1 MGGREGGP
9 RLSAVEIGLLLFG
22 AMLGLMALRVPIAIA
37 MFVPGAVGYA
47 LLAGPTVLL
56 NHLKGAAWARLSVY
70 DLSVIPLFLLMGQFA
85 TQGGLSRALFR
96 FTNALVGHRRA
107 GMAMAAVLACAAFG
121 TICGS
126 SVATAATVTQVALPE
141 MRRHRY
147 SGRLATATLAAGGTL
162 GILVPPSVVLVVY
175 AILTEQNIAKLFAAA
190 VVPGLVAAG
199 GYVAAIWVYAWLK
212 PEQAPAHAPA
222 GRAERRAAA
231 RAVWPIAAIFVV
243 VFGGIYGG
251 VFTPTEGAGIGAA
264 GTFVTGLGRGELG
277 LPALRRAV
285 LGTAETTGMV
295 FMIFLGADML
305 NSALALSRMPAQ
317 LAQTVADLALA
328 PLAVVAGILLFYVL
342 LCSVMDELSMIIL
355 TVPILVPV
363 VLDLPLYGLTSTEK
377 VIWFGILVLSV
388 VEIGLIAPPVGLNVY
403 VVNSLARDV
412 PMAETYRGVVPF
424 LVSDAVRIA
433 LLLAFPALSLWAVRL
448 LR

>member
-1 MGGREGGP
+1 
-9 RLSAVEIGLLLFG
+9 LFA
-22 AMLGLMALRVPIAIA
+22 AMLALMALRVPIAIA
-37 MFVPGAVGYA
+37 MFIPGAVGYA
-47 LLAGPTVLL
+47 LLAATPVLL

-96 FTNALVGHRRA
+96 FTNTLIGHRRG

-141 MRRHRY
+141 MLRHHY

-190 VVPGLVAAG
+190 MLPGVLAAIGYVVAIAVYARVVPGH
-199 GYVAAIWVYAWLK
+199 
-212 PEQAPAHAPA
+212 APDHAPA
-222 GRAERRAAA
+222 SRQERLAAA
-231 RAVWPIAAIFVV
+231 AEVWPIAAIFVV

-264 GTFVTGLGRGELG
+264 GTFVTASARRELG
-277 LPALRRAV
+277 LAAIQRAF
-285 LGTAETTGMV
+285 LGTAETTAMV

-305 NSALALSRMPAQ
+305 NAALALSQMPAQ
-317 LAQTVADLALA
+317 LAGSVASLDLPPVAI
-328 PLAVVAGILLFYVL
+328 VAGILVFYIL

-363 VLDLPLYGLTSTEK
+363 VTDLSLYGLNGTEK
-377 VIWFGILVLSV
+377 IIWFGILVLSV

-403 VVNSLARDV
+403 VVSSFARDV
-412 PMAETYRGVVPF
+412 PMAETYRGVLPF
-424 LVSDAVRIA
+424 LASDAVRVA

-448 LR
+448 LF